1 MENMNLKPVDKFEYK
16 GRKFNVFLDEHKQ
29 YYFQFND
36 GDEYVTVSVKDL
48 KSFISSPLSHKTVGN
63 ANLDIIEK
71 SVKINSLIYH
81 LGDLKQ
87 RIKQYK

>member
-1 MENMNLKPVDKFEYK
+1 MGNMNLKLVDKFEYK
-16 GRKFNVFLDEHKQ
+16 GRKFDVFLDEYKQ

-36 GDEYVTVSVKDL
+36 GDEYVTVGVRDI
-48 KSFISSPLSHKTVGN
+48 KSFISSPFSHKTVGN
-63 ANLDIIEK
+63 ANLEIIEK
-71 SVKINSLIYH
+71 SVKLNSLIYH